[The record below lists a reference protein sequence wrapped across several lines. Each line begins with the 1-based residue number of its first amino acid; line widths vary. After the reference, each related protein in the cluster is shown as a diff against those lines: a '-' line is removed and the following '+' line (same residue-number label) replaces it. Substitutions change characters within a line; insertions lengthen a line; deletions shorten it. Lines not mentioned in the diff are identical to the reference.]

1 MKAGFKVET
10 RSSWYFDTVLVVTN
24 YHYTNL
30 VVNWPMIKFS
40 MQQKTPADVG
50 MWRIKQLKN

>member
-10 RSSWYFDTVLVVTN
+10 RPFNKWCKVLIVCN
-24 YHYTNL
+24 YDLYNL
-30 VVNWPMIKFS
+30 VVNWPS
-40 MQQKTPADVG
+40 QTEPAYRRSPDVG